1 MKTFYLIIDFIIAIV
16 LYTNC
21 SGNNAEC
28 TFLDNE
34 SLENTK
40 ALAHDKGCCYC
51 VVLLDT
57 TQIFSRQYKNM
68 MENNHL
74 ESTAVFNYL
83 DVNMPENEWCLK
95 WLCPISLPLTC
106 VFFEDG
112 TLFDLIPGSAKETLL
127 YINEAISQKHMTTFH
142 YVNRFKEDKEHIL
155 PELDCILKCFNDIKQ
170 GIYICDTTRNS
181 LKYPFSFYL
190 DILGG
195 LMNSDTVSAIKAAEE
210 MLKVESP
217 FFLDMYKKEFI
228 TAKKLLNPHF
238 DISKEPNI
246 RVPKEEVTLQYRE
259 KDEMIPFDITVFNDG
274 EKDLEVIKVFLSCS
288 CLRLDTS
295 DHFIVPPKDSV
306 KIHLTLTTE
315 QEGEFTREV
324 FITSNAINNPIQYI
338 TVSAKEFESI

>member
-57 TQIFSRQYKNM
+57 TQMFSRQYKNM

-155 PELDCILKCFNDIKQ
+155 PELDCILKCFNDIK
-170 GIYICDTTRNS
+170 
-181 LKYPFSFYL
+181 
-190 DILGG
+190 
-195 LMNSDTVSAIKAAEE
+195 
-210 MLKVESP
+210 
-217 FFLDMYKKEFI
+217 
-228 TAKKLLNPHF
+228 
-238 DISKEPNI
+238 
-246 RVPKEEVTLQYRE
+246 
-259 KDEMIPFDITVFNDG
+259 
-274 EKDLEVIKVFLSCS
+274 
-288 CLRLDTS
+288 
-295 DHFIVPPKDSV
+295 
-306 KIHLTLTTE
+306 
-315 QEGEFTREV
+315 
-324 FITSNAINNPIQYI
+324 
-338 TVSAKEFESI
+338 